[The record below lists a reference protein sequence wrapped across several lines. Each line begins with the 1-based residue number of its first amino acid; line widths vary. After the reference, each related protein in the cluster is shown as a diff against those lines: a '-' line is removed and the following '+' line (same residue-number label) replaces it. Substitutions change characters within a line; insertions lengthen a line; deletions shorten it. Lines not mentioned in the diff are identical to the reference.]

1 MKKIVI
7 IGSGGAG
14 REVLDLINCCNLQ
27 ENKYE
32 PLGFVVDPEY
42 GTPGTVINEKPIL
55 GGFDWLEKYASE
67 IFVTI
72 AIGQPNFRFQIL
84 QRIKS
89 LNCKFIT
96 LIHPWTKKYLHK
108 WVDLGEGIIL
118 NGCQISCQ
126 IKIGNFSYVNAF
138 TVIGHDTTLSDFV
151 TVAPSVSIDGFVKIG
166 TGAFIGTGS
175 SILPKVSVGEWS
187 IIGAG
192 SVISKDVPA
201 NSTAFNPPPR
211 ILGQQEPGWHLK

>member
-1 MKKIVI
+1 MKKIAI

-14 REVLDLINCCNLQ
+14 REVLDLINFCNRQ
-27 ENKYE
+27 ENIYE
-32 PLGFVVDPEY
+32 PLGFIIDPEY
-42 GTPGTVINEKPIL
+42 GEPGTIINDKPVL
-55 GGFDWLEKYASE
+55 GGFDWLEKYASDV
-67 IFVTI
+67 FVTI

-84 QRIKS
+84 QRIKN
-89 LNCKFIT
+89 LNCKFIN
-96 LIHPWTKKYLHK
+96 LIHPWTKEHLNK
-108 WVDLGEGIIL
+108 WVDLGEGLIL
-118 NGCQISCQ
+118 NGCQTSSQ
-126 IKIGNFSYVNAF
+126 IRIGNFTFINAF

-151 TVAPSVSIDGFVKIG
+151 TVAPSVSIDGFVNVG

-175 SILPKVSVGEWS
+175 SILPKVSIGEWS

-192 SVISKDVPA
+192 SVISKYVPA